1 MPRTLRKSL
10 GIFWICLRFDKFCF
24 ILWCLCALESEMLLN
39 FPESWLL
46 RRKLCGWMYVFLWYC
61 LCWNTASNPN
71 VCVLMQCWKKKWLAV
86 RSVTSCRCCY
96 HSTARLA
103 TLLKVVGPYLLRADR
118 HLQSIHVA
126 GFSFLRKKIAHTKS
140 ACESMEEGRKWWSNR
155 LSTTDRESTE
165 FVLVS

>member
-39 FPESWLL
+39 FPQSWLL

-71 VCVLMQCWKKKWLAV
+71 VCVLMQCWKKWLAV

-103 TLLKVVGPYLLRADR
+103 THLKVVGPYLLRADR

-126 GFSFLRKKIAHTKS
+126 GFPFLRKKKWRILSQPVNQWRKEGNDEVIACPLRTV
-140 ACESMEEGRKWWSNR
+140 N
-155 LSTTDRESTE
+155 LPN
-165 FVLVS
+165 LY